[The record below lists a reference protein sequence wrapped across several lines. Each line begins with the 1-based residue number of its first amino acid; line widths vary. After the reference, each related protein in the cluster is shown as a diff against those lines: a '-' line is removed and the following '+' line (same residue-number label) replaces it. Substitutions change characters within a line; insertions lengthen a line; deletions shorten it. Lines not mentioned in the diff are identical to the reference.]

1 MQCIT
6 SKRTMFSRG
15 ASLHI
20 PLVASALCAVLT
32 CSAYLKLR
40 QANVRAQAKVARAR
54 ARVCRGL
61 ATPLPNTQWLRP
73 LLFVVHIS
81 SFLLPACFLQP
92 AWLATI
98 STYYVLDLMLC
109 ILLISISRCEK
120 HIFPAIIF
128 HALFTK
134 EWPHK
139 SQTQIHSSYWHGC
152 PPTKTSLVGNW
163 YATQTVAWS
172 NCVPIR
178 TCTTSNKK
186 KAIIMQI
193 WWGLKLRQ

>member
-1 MQCIT
+1 MLGHKQKLLGHVPGCA
-6 SKRTMFSRG
+6 G
-15 ASLHI
+15 A
-20 PLVASALCAVLT
+20 
-32 CSAYLKLR
+32 
-40 QANVRAQAKVARAR
+40 
-54 ARVCRGL
+54 
-61 ATPLPNTQWLRP
+61 WLRP
-73 LLFVVHIS
+73 CQTHNDQGHYYLCCILVS
-81 SFLLPACFLQP
+81 SLLPTCFLQP